1 MNATVCVGGTA
12 CNNVIFV
19 SATSLNC
26 IAPAKSGGIYPIVV
40 INPDSGFSVATH
52 VVVKYNTGGDKLTI
66 TRTLFAMGAT
76 VSIRGTVCI
85 SVIVDNSTSLAC
97 VAPATGD
104 TAIVVTIPDTGYS
117 TATAVV
123 VKYAASPASPPT
135 VTAVSPIAQANNF
148 AGGTTITITGTN
160 FIAAPA
166 VSIGGDACISVNVVS
181 AIHHLPSSCYAKSGG
196 IHAVVVTN
204 PDTGHSV
211 ATDVVVTYQSVGWKT
226 LSGLQTALTAV
237 YHWREAISFRGSRRS
252 PQ

>member
-1 MNATVCVGGTA
+1 M
-12 CNNVIFV
+12 
-19 SATSLNC
+19 S
-26 IAPAKSGGIYPIVV
+26 
-40 INPDSGFSVATH
+40 
-52 VVVKYNTGGDKLTI
+52 
-66 TRTLFAMGAT
+66 
-76 VSIRGTVCI
+76 
-85 SVIVDNSTSLAC
+85 
-97 VAPATGD
+97 ATGD

-123 VKYAASPASPPT
+123 AKYAASPASPPT

-166 VSIGGDACISVNVVS
+166 VSIGGDACISVIVVS
-181 AIHHLPSSCYAKSGG
+181 ALHHLPSSCYAKSGG

-211 ATDVVVTYQSVGWKT
+211 ATDVVVTYQSVQLISSYSVGWKT